1 MWRLGRA
8 SVRAWARAYS
18 GPVGAAGDGAAA
30 TAANAWDRG
39 GKTTANS
46 LSPLQD
52 KIRKLVNDNP
62 ACVSLVQVGSFYE
75 LYFHQAEVYGP
86 RLGLKVALRNTT
98 NFEVPMAGFPVYQLE
113 KYVKMLVHDWGES
126 VAIVDQSRAP
136 GQQDGVVHRRVL
148 RIVTPGTLVDE
159 SFMNWS
165 RNNYLL
171 AIALPPE
178 VAAAPAMDAKA
189 SAAAAGA
196 DKGDANA
203 KASAAATKSEA
214 SGAEGSQGAT
224 IPIGAA
230 ETAAA
235 AAAYTVDPAATSS
248 AVEEGARAATSSAE
262 EGTECTAAASGAG
275 AAGAAAAA
283 ASAALDP
290 SLEVGLAWLDVSL
303 GEFHLQQSTL
313 GQLLSD
319 VARIAPSEIIL
330 SKSLEGLRSPLLQSL
345 NRFFVRF
352 QPARHADLMLNLA
365 VAHFRLPRTT
375 DAYRVIDA
383 MSRRQQTAAHMALS
397 YVAINLPE
405 YTPVFEPPRHHH
417 SREVLQMDA
426 RTRDAL
432 ELTARSTLATGT
444 LLSTVKRTVTDS
456 GARTLRQWIGAPV
469 MDLAELRRRHD
480 CVEAMQSTALRQ
492 RLRQLLACTDDFVRA
507 AQRLLLGAGD
517 PVQQLMSIAS
527 AMVVASDVRRLLE
540 AELPP
545 RYAHLKG
552 VLDEVPTNLAEE
564 ILDTFEGG
572 EARQANEAEEELED
586 EVEGEVEGEESHEPS
601 SYDASIERY
610 RRKTPA
616 LPASAALPS
625 PGSSAPFSVRP
636 TYNQTLADAHR
647 EHTRLWQH
655 QRHVLERLTATLQ
668 RHDRRLR
675 VVAKLTHGKHT
686 DVLQLRA
693 PEAVLA
699 MVAPLLDGVRERRK
713 TTVIV
718 QPEEWRRAKDDLNR
732 QEACILAE
740 EERIVLQLRRRAVAR
755 LDEIRRVGRSLDYLD
770 VTASFL
776 VLAHEHRL
784 VRPRF
789 VSGARLEVDEGR
801 HLVVEASM
809 KQLGQQFVP
818 NDTRLAPRGQR
829 LWVVTGPNM
838 GGKST
843 FLRQN
848 ALIVI
853 LAQMG
858 CFVPARRCTM
868 GLVDRIFSRIGAS
881 DDILRDMSTFM
892 VEMAETSAILNH
904 ATPRSLAVV
913 DELGRGTSGRE
924 GLAIAYGALVALL
937 TANRCRTMFATHYGR
952 ELQLLLSADGVD
964 QKHIGYYMTGI
975 AATAAFVLD
984 HRLTA
989 GISARLYA
997 FEVARMAGFP
1007 PHALQVAQRAYE
1019 KMQ

>member
-1 MWRLGRA
+1 MRMWRLQGTN
-8 SVRAWARAYS
+8 VCAWRAY
-18 GPVGAAGDGAAA
+18 GAPAAAAAAGAAA
-30 TAANAWDRG
+30 AGWDRG
-39 GKTTANS
+39 GKTTANT

-52 KIRKLVNDNP
+52 KIRRLVNDNP

-148 RIVTPGTLVDE
+148 RIVTPGTLIDE

-165 RNNYLL
+165 TNNYLL

-178 VAAAPAMDAKA
+178 VAAAARAAPAAA
-189 SAAAAGA
+189 APRAAPAAAAAGA
-196 DKGDANA
+196 AKGDAEY
-203 KASAAATKSEA
+203 ASVAADTSGDA
-214 SGAEGSQGAT
+214 SGTEGA
-224 IPIGAA
+224 PVAIGLAQR
-230 ETAAA
+230 AAA
-235 AAAYTVDPAATSS
+235 AAAHTAGGSASASRAEDGAGGATSGADEAGVGAATSS
-248 AVEEGARAATSSAE
+248 
-262 EGTECTAAASGAG
+262 GTADAG
-275 AAGAAAAA
+275 AA
-283 ASAALDP
+283 AALDP

-313 GQLLSD
+313 GHLLSD

-330 SKSLEGLRSPLLQSL
+330 SKSLEGVRSPLLLSL

-352 QPARHADLMLNLA
+352 QPARHPDLMLNLA
-365 VAHFRLPRTT
+365 AAHFRLPRTT

-397 YVAINLPE
+397 YVAVNLPE

-417 SREVLQMDA
+417 NRLVLQMDA

-432 ELTARSTLATGT
+432 ELTARPALATGT

-456 GARTLRQWIGAPV
+456 GARMLRQWIGAPV
-469 MDLAELRRRHD
+469 MDHAELRRRHD
-480 CVEAMQSTALRQ
+480 CVEAMQSVALRQ
-492 RLRQLLACTDDFVRA
+492 RLRQLLASTDDFVRA

-517 PVQQLMSIAS
+517 PVQQLVSIAS
-527 AMVVASDVRRLLE
+527 AMVVAADVHRLLE

-552 VLDEVPTNLAEE
+552 VLDHVPTNLAEE
-564 ILDTFEGG
+564 ILDTFEAGDARHTNEGEDDAEGDDG
-572 EARQANEAEEELED
+572 EA
-586 EVEGEVEGEESHEPS
+586 ESEPEPS

-610 RRKTPA
+610 RRKAPE
-616 LPASAALPS
+616 LPAAEPAPAAS
-625 PGSSAPFSVRP
+625 RAFSVRP

-647 EHTRLWQH
+647 EHARLWQQ

-668 RHDRRLR
+668 RHDRRLK

-699 MVAPLLDGVRERRK
+699 TVAPLLDGVRERRK
-713 TTVIV
+713 TTVII

-732 QEACILAE
+732 QETCILAE
-740 EERIVLQLRRRAVAR
+740 EERIVLELRRRAVAC
-755 LDEIRRVGRSLDYLD
+755 LGDIRRVGRSLDYLD

-776 VLAHEHRL
+776 VLAHEHNL

-789 VSGARLEVDEGR
+789 VPGARLEVDEGR

-809 KQLGQQFVP
+809 KQLGQRFVP

-853 LAQMG
+853 LAQIG
-858 CFVPARRCTM
+858 SFVPARRCTM

-952 ELQLLLSADGVD
+952 ELHLLLSADGID
-964 QKHIGYYMTGI
+964 QKHIGYYMTGV
-975 AATAAFVLD
+975 AAAAAFVLD